1 MRPLRPRSTVP
12 YPARELRVRSLFP
25 YKNFRLVTP
34 QRSQTSPRGIPRK
47 PREPRRSGPDAEG
60 GFQQCSWPSAGQ
72 AMAQRRLPSS
82 EIAFYRPSGEPP
94 RVQRLAA
101 PHPALHLLLHPSPLP
116 TRRCRPFLELKEP
129 LLPWTL
135 LRRSASLL
143 LSRFQWPAEGLRF
156 WGSARPSPCSACS
169 PFHPSE
175 SASWKTDLGEIVAR
189 GGLSGHLSSVRV
201 HRGHGRSVDQRRT
214 PYRTDRLGR
223 YRCPV

>member
-1 MRPLRPRSTVP
+1 MPR
-12 YPARELRVRSLFP
+12 AR
-25 YKNFRLVTP
+25 
-34 QRSQTSPRGIPRK
+34 
-47 PREPRRSGPDAEG
+47 RRSGPDAEG

-156 WGSARPSPCSACS
+156 WDSGRLPQRSACS
-169 PFHPSE
+169 LFRLSE
-175 SASWKTDLGEIVAR
+175 SASWRIGHAEIAAR
-189 GGLSGHLSSVRV
+189 EVRTGYRFLARV
-201 HRGHGRSVDQRRT
+201 HRGRGQSVDPPQTPCRT
-214 PYRTDRLGR
+214 ARPGT
-223 YRCPV
+223 YRCHERHSCRLFATT